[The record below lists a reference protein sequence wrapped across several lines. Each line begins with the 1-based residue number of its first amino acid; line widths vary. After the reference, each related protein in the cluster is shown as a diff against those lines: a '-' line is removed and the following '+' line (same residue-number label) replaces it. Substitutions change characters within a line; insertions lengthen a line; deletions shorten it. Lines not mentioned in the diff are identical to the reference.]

1 MIEHAPSRV
10 PSLTGATLT
19 AESPAANPKISVEGV
34 SKVYGRKGRVQALS
48 DVDLQIGE
56 GEFVCLVGPS
66 GCGKSTLL
74 RMMADLHRP
83 SEGVV
88 RLNTTGSGHPLS
100 FVFQNYSIFPWKT
113 VAENIALPLAVAG
126 VPAAER
132 EARVNALMD
141 RMNLRDFA
149 DARPAALS
157 GGMAQ
162 RVSIA
167 RALAVQPE
175 ILLMDEPFAA
185 LDAQMRRVL
194 QDELLALWQED
205 RRTVVFVTHSLEEAI
220 LLGDRIVVMSA
231 RPGRIIGD
239 HRVPFERPRRP
250 ELRGTPEFAELERE
264 IWTQMRAE
272 VEGAHA

>member
-1 MIEHAPSRV
+1 MMEHASMEIAG
-10 PSLTGATLT
+10 TGASRIDR
-19 AESPAANPKISVEGV
+19 AGDSKPKIEVEGV
-34 SKVYGRKGRVQALS
+34 SKVYGRRNAVQALS
-48 DVDLQIGE
+48 EVDLEIGE

-74 RMMADLHRP
+74 RMMAGLHRP
-83 SEGVV
+83 SSGAVH
-88 RLNTTGSGHPLS
+88 LNTTGTGHPLS

-113 VAENIALPLAVAG
+113 VAENIALPLKVSG
-126 VPAAER
+126 LPAAER
-132 EARVNALMD
+132 DERVRSLME
-141 RMNLRDFA
+141 RMNLADFA

-194 QDELLALWQED
+194 QDELLMLWQED

-231 RPGRIIGD
+231 RPGRIIAD

-250 ELRGTPEFAELERE
+250 ELRGTAEFAELERE
-264 IWTQMRAE
+264 IWSQMRLE

>member
-1 MIEHAPSRV
+1 MIDNAPSREAV
-10 PSLTGATLT
+10 RSGVHLSGVDSHAQ
-19 AESPAANPKISVEGV
+19 PKISVEAV
-34 SKVYGRKGRVQALS
+34 SKVYGRKDGVQALA
-48 DVDLQIGE
+48 DVNLEIAE

-74 RMMADLHRP
+74 RMMAGLHRP
-83 SEGVV
+83 SEGAV
-88 RLNTTGSGHPLS
+88 RLNTTGTGHPLS

-113 VAENIALPLAVAG
+113 VAENIALPLVVAG

-132 EARVNALMD
+132 QARVNALMD

-194 QDELLALWQED
+194 QDELLQLWQED

-231 RPGRIIGD
+231 RPGKIIGD

-250 ELRGTPEFAELERE
+250 ELRGTAEFAKFEDE
-264 IWTQMRAE
+264 IWTQMRAQ
-272 VEGAHA
+272 VEGGH